1 MIRNLISI
9 VVIVVALVLVVA
21 PVGRMAPWVST
32 YQVNLFVK
40 RVVVIT
46 PHDQGKV
53 TGCVDKTIPETL
65 APGVWLLGTECTVTF
80 EEKSDAAV

>member
-1 MIRNLISI
+1 MIRNLIFI
-9 VVIVVALVLVVA
+9 ALVILVVS

-46 PHDQGKV
+46 PHDQGKA
-53 TGCVDKTIPETL
+53 TGCIDKTIPEIL
-65 APGVWLLGTECTVTF
+65 APGVWLLDSECMVTF
-80 EEKSDAAV
+80 EPNTSEVKV

>member
-1 MIRNLISI
+1 MIRNLIFI
-9 VVIVVALVLVVA
+9 ALVILVVS

-46 PHDQGKV
+46 PHDQGKT
-53 TGCVDKTIPETL
+53 TGCIDKTIPEIL
-65 APGVWLLGTECTVTF
+65 APGVWLLDPDCMVTF
-80 EEKSDAAV
+80 EKNHTGELT

>member
-1 MIRNLISI
+1 MRTLISI
-9 VVIVVALVLVVA
+9 ALLILVIIVVS

-46 PHDQGKV
+46 PHDQGKT
-53 TGCVDKTIPETL
+53 TGCIDQTIPEIL
-65 APGVWLLGTECTVTF
+65 APGVWLLDPECVVTF
-80 EEKSDAAV
+80 EAKV

>member
-1 MIRNLISI
+1 MIRNLIFI
-9 VVIVVALVLVVA
+9 ALIILVVS

-46 PHDQGKV
+46 PRDQGKA
-53 TGCVDKTIPETL
+53 TGCIDKTIPEIL
-65 APGVWLLGTECTVTF
+65 APGVWLLDSECMVTF
-80 EEKSDAAV
+80 EPNTSEVKV